1 MTTVPRLGD
10 VFGLEFLDIH
20 RLLFLIITSTK
31 FNGTKLF
38 DKNIHTSKS
47 QREKL
52 QVTRIYKLDNR
63 RLVLQER
70 STIGDQQISI
80 MNEDLTHLC
89 ITPHDA
95 QHFTYIG
102 DQRVFYVKHHH
113 LYMNN
118 LDTQNEK
125 EVYTLATS
133 IVLDVKQV
141 KNSKVAIIQTNEKRL
156 FKVKQENILEV
167 VQSW

>member
-1 MTTVPRLGD
+1 
-10 VFGLEFLDIH
+10 
-20 RLLFLIITSTK
+20 
-31 FNGTKLF
+31 
-38 DKNIHTSKS
+38 
-47 QREKL
+47 
-52 QVTRIYKLDNR
+52 
-63 RLVLQER
+63 
-70 STIGDQQISI
+70 
-80 MNEDLTHLC
+80 
-89 ITPHDA
+89 
-95 QHFTYIG
+95 
-102 DQRVFYVKHHH
+102 
-113 LYMNN
+113 MNN